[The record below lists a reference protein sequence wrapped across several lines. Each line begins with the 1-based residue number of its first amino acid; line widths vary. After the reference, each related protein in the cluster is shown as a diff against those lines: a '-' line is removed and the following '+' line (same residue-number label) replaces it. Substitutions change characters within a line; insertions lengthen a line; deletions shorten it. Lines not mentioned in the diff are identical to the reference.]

1 MEQIRL
7 LWEYQQADV
16 EVSKVENAIKRSP
29 NRQKLVKYRDYLKSQ
44 QDVMKR
50 IEGEVN
56 AMADR
61 LEVLKDAVSM
71 TEDQYKALKQKME
84 TEPATDVESVQQF
97 INEAKRFINNLNAYE
112 QEIKRIRKDAADRER
127 LQHDVKV
134 RAAKAKAEFDKLK
147 VAFDAEYKEKTAEL
161 EAAKAKAAELTKPID
176 PAFMQRY
183 ENIKR
188 HSMPPLA
195 KLNGDQCTGCNMSL
209 PSAVTRKIKAGEL
222 IECETCGR
230 LLVIL

>member
-16 EVSKVENAIKRSP
+16 EVGKMENSIKRSP
-29 NRQKLVKYRDYLKSQ
+29 NRQKLVKYRDYLVSQ

-50 IEGEVN
+50 IEGEVS

-61 LEVLKDAVSM
+61 LEALKDAVSM
-71 TEDQYKALKQKME
+71 TEDQYKALKQKVE
-84 TEPATDVESVQQF
+84 TEPASDAETIQRYIS
-97 INEAKRFINNLNAYE
+97 EAKRFINNLNTYE

-147 VAFDAEYKEKTAEL
+147 LAYDAEFKEKSVEL
-161 EAAKAKAAELTKPID
+161 EALKAKAKELAKPIEAD
-176 PAFMQRY
+176 FMKRY
-183 ENIKR
+183 ESIKR
-188 HSMPPLA
+188 HSVPPLA
-195 KLNGDQCTGCNMSL
+195 LLSGDQCTGCNMSL
-209 PSAVTRKIKAGEL
+209 PSAVTRKIKSGEL

-230 LLVIL
+230 LLIIL

>member
-1 MEQIRL
+1 MDQIRL

-16 EVSKVENAIKRSP
+16 EAGKVENAIKRSP

-50 IEGEVN
+50 IEGEVS

-97 INEAKRFINNLNAYE
+97 LNEAKRFINNLNAYE

-147 VAFDAEYKEKTAEL
+147 VAFDTEYKEKQVEL
-161 EAAKAKAAELTKPID
+161 EAAKARAAELAKPIA
-176 PAFMQRY
+176 PEFMQRY

-188 HSMPPLA
+188 HSVPPLA

-230 LLVIL
+230 LLIVL

>member
-1 MEQIRL
+1 MDQIRL
-7 LWEYQQADV
+7 LWEYQQADM
-16 EVSKVENAIKRSP
+16 EVSRMENSIKRSP
-29 NRQKLVKYRDYLKSQ
+29 NRQKLVKYRDYLVSQ
-44 QDVMKR
+44 QNVMKR
-50 IEGEVN
+50 IESEVG

-61 LEVLKDAVSM
+61 LEALKDAISM
-71 TEDQYKALKQKME
+71 TEDQYKALKQKVE
-84 TEPATDVESVQQF
+84 SDQATDAKAVQQLM
-97 INEAKRFINNLNAYE
+97 NEARRFLNNLTAYE

-147 VAFDAEYKEKTAEL
+147 VAFDAEYKEKTVEL
-161 EAAKAKAAELTKPID
+161 EALKAKAAEYAKPVE
-176 PAFMQRY
+176 AAYMERY
-183 ENIKR
+183 ETIKR
-188 HSMPPLA
+188 HSVPPLA

>member
-1 MEQIRL
+1 MDQIRL

-16 EVSKVENAIKRSP
+16 EVGKMENSIKRSP

-50 IEGEVN
+50 IEGEVS

-61 LEVLKDAVSM
+61 LEALKDAISM
-71 TEDQYKALKQKME
+71 TEDQYRALKQKVE
-84 TEPATDVESVQQF
+84 SEQATDAKAVQQLM
-97 INEAKRFINNLNAYE
+97 NEAKRFLNNLTAYE

-147 VAFDAEYKEKTAEL
+147 VAFDAEYKEKTVEL
-161 EAAKAKAAELTKPID
+161 EALKAKAAEKAKPIE
-176 PAFMQRY
+176 PAFMERY
-183 ENIKR
+183 ESIKR
-188 HSMPPLA
+188 HSVPPLA
-195 KLNGDQCTGCNMSL
+195 VLNGDQCTGCNMSL

-230 LLVIL
+230 LLIVL

>member
-1 MEQIRL
+1 MDQIRL
-7 LWEYQQADV
+7 LWEYQQADM
-16 EVSKVENAIKRSP
+16 EVSKMENSIKRSP
-29 NRQKLVKYRDYLKSQ
+29 NRQKLVKYRDYLVSQ
-44 QDVMKR
+44 QNVMKR
-50 IEGEVN
+50 IESEVS

-61 LEVLKDAVSM
+61 LEALKDAISM
-71 TEDQYKALKQKME
+71 TEDQYKALKQKVE
-84 TEPATDVESVQQF
+84 SDQATDAKAVQQLM
-97 INEAKRFINNLNAYE
+97 NEAKRFLNNLTAYE

-147 VAFDAEYKEKTAEL
+147 VAFDAEYKEKTVEL
-161 EAAKAKAAELTKPID
+161 EGLKAKAAELAKPVEA
-176 PAFMQRY
+176 AFMDRY
-183 ENIKR
+183 EAIKR
-188 HSMPPLA
+188 HSVPPLA

>member
-1 MEQIRL
+1 MDQIRL

-16 EVSKVENAIKRSP
+16 EVGKMENSIKRSP

-50 IEGEVN
+50 IEGEVS

-61 LEVLKDAVSM
+61 LEALKDAISM
-71 TEDQYKALKQKME
+71 TEDQYRALKQK
-84 TEPATDVESVQQF
+84 VESEQAADAKAVQQLM
-97 INEAKRFINNLNAYE
+97 NEAKRFLNNLTAYE

-147 VAFDAEYKEKTAEL
+147 VAFDAEYKEKTVEL
-161 EAAKAKAAELTKPID
+161 EALKAKAAEKAKPIE
-176 PAFMQRY
+176 PAFMERY
-183 ENIKR
+183 ESIKR
-188 HSMPPLA
+188 HSVPPLA
-195 KLNGDQCTGCNMSL
+195 VLNGDQCTGCNMSL

-230 LLVIL
+230 LLIVL

>member
-16 EVSKVENAIKRSP
+16 EVGKVENAIKRSP
-29 NRQKLVKYRDYLKSQ
+29 NRQKLVKYRDYLKGQ

-50 IEGEVN
+50 IEGEVS

-84 TEPATDVESVQQF
+84 AEPANDVETVQQF
-97 INEAKRFINNLNAYE
+97 LNEAKRFLNNLNAYE

-147 VAFDAEYKEKTAEL
+147 VAFDAEYKEKTVEL
-161 EAAKAKAAELTKPID
+161 EAAKAKAAELAKPID
-176 PAFMQRY
+176 PAFMERY

-188 HSMPPLA
+188 HSVPPLA

-230 LLVIL
+230 LLIVL

>member
-1 MEQIRL
+1 MDQIRL
-7 LWEYQQADV
+7 LWEYQQADM
-16 EVSKVENAIKRSP
+16 EVSKMENSIKRSP
-29 NRQKLVKYRDYLKSQ
+29 NRQKLVKYRDYLVSQ
-44 QDVMKR
+44 QNVMKR
-50 IEGEVN
+50 IESEVS

-61 LEVLKDAVSM
+61 LEALKDAISM
-71 TEDQYKALKQKME
+71 TEDQYKALKQKVE
-84 TEPATDVESVQQF
+84 SDQATDAKAVQQLM
-97 INEAKRFINNLNAYE
+97 NEAKRFLNNLTAYE

-147 VAFDAEYKEKTAEL
+147 VAFDAEYKEKTVEL
-161 EAAKAKAAELTKPID
+161 EGLKAKAAELAKPVEA
-176 PAFMQRY
+176 AFLDRY
-183 ENIKR
+183 EAIKR
-188 HSMPPLA
+188 HSVPPLA

>member
-16 EVSKVENAIKRSP
+16 EVGKVENAIKRSP
-29 NRQKLVKYRDYLKSQ
+29 NRQKLVKYRDYLKGQ

-50 IEGEVN
+50 IEGEVS

-84 TEPATDVESVQQF
+84 AEPANDVESVQQF
-97 INEAKRFINNLNAYE
+97 LNEAKRFINNLNAYE

-147 VAFDAEYKEKTAEL
+147 VAFDAEYKEKTVEL
-161 EAAKAKAAELTKPID
+161 EAAKAKAAELAKPIE

-183 ENIKR
+183 ESIKR
-188 HSMPPLA
+188 HSVPPLA

-230 LLVIL
+230 LLIVL

>member
-1 MEQIRL
+1 MDQIRL
-7 LWEYQQADV
+7 LWEYQQADM
-16 EVSKVENAIKRSP
+16 EVSKMENSIKRSP
-29 NRQKLVKYRDYLKSQ
+29 NRQKLVKYRDYLVSQ
-44 QDVMKR
+44 QNVMKR
-50 IEGEVN
+50 IESEVS

-61 LEVLKDAVSM
+61 LEALKDAISM
-71 TEDQYKALKQKME
+71 TEDQYKALKQKVE
-84 TEPATDVESVQQF
+84 SEQATDAKAVQQLM
-97 INEAKRFINNLNAYE
+97 NEAKRFLNNLTAYE

-147 VAFDAEYKEKTAEL
+147 VAFDAEYKEKTVEL
-161 EAAKAKAAELTKPID
+161 EALKAKAAELAKPVE
-176 PAFMQRY
+176 AAYMERY

-188 HSMPPLA
+188 HSVPPLA

>member
-16 EVSKVENAIKRSP
+16 EVGKVENAIKRSP
-29 NRQKLVKYRDYLKSQ
+29 NRQKLVKYRDYLKGQ

-50 IEGEVN
+50 IEGEVS

-84 TEPATDVESVQQF
+84 AEPANDVETVQQF
-97 INEAKRFINNLNAYE
+97 LNEAKRFMNNLNAYE

-147 VAFDAEYKEKTAEL
+147 VAFDAEYKEKTVEL
-161 EAAKAKAAELTKPID
+161 EAAKAKAAELAKPIE
-176 PAFMQRY
+176 PAFMERY

-188 HSMPPLA
+188 HSVPPLA

-230 LLVIL
+230 LLIVL

>member
-1 MEQIRL
+1 MDQIRL

-16 EVSKVENAIKRSP
+16 EVGKMENSIKRSP
-29 NRQKLVKYRDYLKSQ
+29 NRQKLVKYRDYLVSQ
-44 QDVMKR
+44 QNVMKR
-50 IEGEVN
+50 IEGEVG

-61 LEVLKDAVSM
+61 LEALKDAISM
-71 TEDQYKALKQKME
+71 TEDQYKALKQK
-84 TEPATDVESVQQF
+84 VESEQASDAKAVQQLMS
-97 INEAKRFINNLNAYE
+97 EAKRFLNNLTAYE

-147 VAFDAEYKEKTAEL
+147 IAFDAEYKEKTVEL
-161 EAAKAKAAELTKPID
+161 EALKAKAAELAKPVE
-176 PAFMQRY
+176 AAYMERY
-183 ENIKR
+183 ESIKR
-188 HSMPPLA
+188 HSIPPLA

-209 PSAVTRKIKAGEL
+209 PSAVTRKIKSGEL

>member
-1 MEQIRL
+1 MDQIRL
-7 LWEYQQADV
+7 LWEYQQADM
-16 EVSKVENAIKRSP
+16 EVSKMENSIKRSP
-29 NRQKLVKYRDYLKSQ
+29 NRQKLVKYRDYLVSQ
-44 QDVMKR
+44 QNVMKR
-50 IEGEVN
+50 IESEVG

-61 LEVLKDAVSM
+61 LEALKDAISM
-71 TEDQYKALKQKME
+71 TEDQYKALKQK
-84 TEPATDVESVQQF
+84 VESEQAADAKAVQQLM
-97 INEAKRFINNLNAYE
+97 NEARRFLNNLTAYE

-147 VAFDAEYKEKTAEL
+147 VAFDAEYKEKTVEL
-161 EAAKAKAAELTKPID
+161 EALKAKAAEYAKPVE
-176 PAFMQRY
+176 AAYMERY
-183 ENIKR
+183 ETIKR
-188 HSMPPLA
+188 HSVPPLA

>member
-1 MEQIRL
+1 MDQIRL
-7 LWEYQQADV
+7 LWEYQQADM
-16 EVSKVENAIKRSP
+16 EVSKMENSIKRSP
-29 NRQKLVKYRDYLKSQ
+29 NRQKLVKYRDYLVSQ
-44 QDVMKR
+44 QNVMKR
-50 IEGEVN
+50 IESEVG

-61 LEVLKDAVSM
+61 LEALKDAISM
-71 TEDQYKALKQKME
+71 TEDQYRALKTK
-84 TEPATDVESVQQF
+84 VESEQAADAKAVQQLM
-97 INEAKRFINNLNAYE
+97 NEAKRFLNNLTAYE

-147 VAFDAEYKEKTAEL
+147 VAFDAEYKEKTVEL
-161 EAAKAKAAELTKPID
+161 EALKAKAAELAKPVD
-176 PAFMQRY
+176 TAYMQRY

-188 HSMPPLA
+188 HSVPPLA

>member
-1 MEQIRL
+1 MDQIRL
-7 LWEYQQADV
+7 LWEYQQADM
-16 EVSKVENAIKRSP
+16 EVSKMENSIKRSP
-29 NRQKLVKYRDYLKSQ
+29 NRQKLVKYRDYLVSQ
-44 QDVMKR
+44 QNVMKR
-50 IEGEVN
+50 IESEVS

-61 LEVLKDAVSM
+61 LEALKDAISM
-71 TEDQYKALKQKME
+71 TEDQYKALKQKVE
-84 TEPATDVESVQQF
+84 SDQATDAKAVQQLM
-97 INEAKRFINNLNAYE
+97 NEAKRFLNNLTAYE

-147 VAFDAEYKEKTAEL
+147 VAFDAEYKEKTVEL
-161 EAAKAKAAELTKPID
+161 EELKAKAAELAKPVEA
-176 PAFMQRY
+176 AFMERY
-183 ENIKR
+183 EAIKR
-188 HSMPPLA
+188 HSVPPLA